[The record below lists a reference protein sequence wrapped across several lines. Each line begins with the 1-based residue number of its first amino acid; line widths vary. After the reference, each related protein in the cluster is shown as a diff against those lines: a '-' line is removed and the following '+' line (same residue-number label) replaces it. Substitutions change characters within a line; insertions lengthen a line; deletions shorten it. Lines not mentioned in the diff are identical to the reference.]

1 MLPNILQ
8 QSTLKKQRF
17 NFFRCALFHME
28 TTVSLRYFVSY
39 SLWKLY
45 FDSKSPHTH
54 SNLIALT
61 FLVILWP
68 FTLF

>member
-1 MLPNILQ
+1 
-8 QSTLKKQRF
+8 
-17 NFFRCALFHME
+17 ME
-28 TTVSLRYFVSY
+28 ATVSLRYFVSY

-45 FDSKSPHTH
+45 FDSKSPQTH
-54 SNLIALT
+54 SDLIALT